1 MKYSPLIAI
10 LRGVTP
16 DKVLDIAEILI
27 DNGINIIEVP
37 LNSPSPLKSIEL
49 LVEKFSDKALL
60 GAGTVLKASEVYD
73 LFNIGAQLI
82 VSPNTNHEVI
92 QETKRLKMIS
102 IPGCFTSSEALEGLA
117 NGADA
122 LKLFPASSLGP
133 NTFNAINQILPKK
146 TKCFA
151 VGGINHDNIK
161 QWIDVKITGFGIGS
175 NIYNPK
181 MTILEIKNK
190 VKKLNNFVGNQLNQ
204 VSF

>member
-151 VGGINHDNIK
+151 VGGINHDNMK
-161 QWIDVKITGFGIGS
+161 QWIDFKITGFGIGS

>member
-122 LKLFPASSLGP
+122 LKLFPASSMGP
-133 NTFNAINQILPKK
+133 NAFNAINQILPKK

-151 VGGINHDNIK
+151 VGGINHDNMK
-161 QWIDVKITGFGIGS
+161 QWIDFKITGFGIGS

-181 MTILEIKNK
+181 MTIIEIKNK
-190 VKKLNNFVGNQLNQ
+190 VKKLNKFVGSQLNQ